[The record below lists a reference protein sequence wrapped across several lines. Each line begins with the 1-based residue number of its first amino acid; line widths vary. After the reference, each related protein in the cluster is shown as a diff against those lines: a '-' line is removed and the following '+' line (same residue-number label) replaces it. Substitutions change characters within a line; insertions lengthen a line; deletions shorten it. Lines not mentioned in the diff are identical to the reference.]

1 MIGHDVSF
9 RFSPAKKPAHGAR
22 PGGLSQSFHVSG
34 AAQRLRTPSKSMYEG
49 YVSFVNEATLLPG
62 FRPHFA
68 EIDGVRTR
76 YFLGGE
82 GAPLTMIHGLGGA
95 AVNFTKLAPILARKR
110 RVLIPD
116 LPGHGLSEPFEHVD
130 GIATYSRHVHK
141 VAQLEGML
149 PGAVLG
155 YSMGGVV
162 ALRLAVEEPEDVT
175 ALALVA
181 PAGIV
186 STTRRAEIWLVVTGA
201 LRPAQVMTRFRGT
214 FARRP
219 RLRWLPFGLWGAAH
233 PEALDP
239 DAVIGFLEGPSQ
251 HTDVGSAGRA
261 LVRDDPRPD
270 LDRVRCP
277 AFLLW
282 GSRDRL
288 VPVGDGFEY
297 ARRLHA
303 PIRVL
308 PAAGHLIVGELP
320 ELCANV
326 LEDFLDRVGEVDE
339 LPLETELVRQL
350 RRERADA

>member
-1 MIGHDVSF
+1 MH
-9 RFSPAKKPAHGAR
+9 
-22 PGGLSQSFHVSG
+22 
-34 AAQRLRTPSKSMYEG
+34 EG

-62 FRPHFA
+62 FRPHLA

-320 ELCANV
+320 ELCADV

>member
-1 MIGHDVSF
+1 MH
-9 RFSPAKKPAHGAR
+9 
-22 PGGLSQSFHVSG
+22 
-34 AAQRLRTPSKSMYEG
+34 EG
-49 YVSFVNEATLLPG
+49 YFSFVNEATLLPG

-110 RVLIPD
+110 RILIPD
-116 LPGHGLSEPFEHVD
+116 LPGHGLSEPCEHVE

-141 VAQLEGML
+141 VAELEGML

-186 STTRRAEIWLVVTGA
+186 STTRRAEIWLAVTAA
-201 LRPAQVMTRFRGT
+201 LRPAKVMTRFRGT
-214 FARRP
+214 FAQRP
-219 RLRWLPFGLWGAAH
+219 RLRWLPFGLWGAAD

-261 LVRDDPRPD
+261 LLADDPRPD

-320 ELCANV
+320 ELCADV

-339 LPLETELVRQL
+339 LPLETKLVRQL